1 MKQRWM
7 PVTVLAGVLFVVN
20 VAGRLIAKQV
30 TEDDTTITVGLLTM
44 GTVGVAM
51 AVAGVLW
58 SRRYPPVQYSGE
70 LLLAATIGG
79 LLSLL
84 VGPFVVGS
92 QPLAEGVPVLLRELL
107 MFAAIVAAG
116 TLVGVLGT
124 MAAGQDWKSRAW
136 KRYTQRVQSKPRRVV
151 RR

>member
-1 MKQRWM
+1 M
-7 PVTVLAGVLFVVN
+7 PVSVLAGVLFVVN

-44 GTVGVAM
+44 GAVGVAM

-70 LLLAATIGG
+70 LLLAATVGG